1 MPSLKDRVTGWV
13 AEARQRRPLLDHA
26 VRMQEHYGSV
36 KAGQQAG
43 AVTYFAFLSFFPI
56 LALAFFV
63 VGWIAKVYPD
73 AGHNLTAAINSV
85 MPGLIG
91 TDDGQI
97 QIDTIQKA
105 AATLGIIGAVVLLY
119 SGLGWLS

>member
-1 MPSLKDRVTGWV
+1 
-13 AEARQRRPLLDHA
+13 
-26 VRMQEHYGSV
+26 MQEHYGAV

-73 AGHNLTAAINSV
+73 AQDDLDRRASTA
-85 MPGLIG
+85 
-91 TDDGQI
+91 
-97 QIDTIQKA
+97 
-105 AATLGIIGAVVLLY
+105 
-119 SGLGWLS
+119 